1 MSEQSFN
8 ITKIWTALELL
19 KWGTSYFIEKDIE
32 SPRLTM
38 ELMLCEVLKCSR
50 IQLYVQYEKPLTDK
64 ELSDLKLMISKRVQ
78 REPLQ
83 YIIGKTEFY
92 GLPFFVNASVLI
104 PRPETEILVQKTIHY
119 IQTLSEKSN
128 LSIIDIGTGSGCI
141 AICLAKH
148 LMRNRIVGIDISES
162 ALKVARQNA
171 TTNEVNV
178 EFIRRDIFKELK
190 VKQPFDIIIS
200 NPPYIS
206 SEDMQELEPELLNYE
221 PKIALTD
228 SSDGFEF
235 YRRFVKIFK
244 DILSIGGTFFLEF
257 GFGQS
262 DKILELFTCDYECII
277 HNDLSGIPR
286 IIQGK
291 HKTSII
297 EK

>member
-1 MSEQSFN
+1 MSDQSFN

-119 IQTLSEKSN
+119 VQTLSEKSN

-171 TTNEVNV
+171 TKNEVNV
-178 EFIRRDIFKELK
+178 EFIRRDIFNELK

-206 SEDMQELEPELLNYE
+206 SEDMQELEPELLDYE

-235 YRRFVKIFK
+235 YRRYVKIFK
-244 DILSIGGTFFLEF
+244 DILSIGGSFFLEF